1 MSYVRVF
8 IDFLY
13 NTEYTGIKYKLF
25 IERGTVMFKKTFKSI
40 LALLL
45 AVLLAVA
52 AAPMYKEEGI
62 VADASAAS
70 YSLQAYNGSYSSV
83 DGTYGGVDDL
93 GRYMTTD
100 SDTTAPRAGRY
111 VGIFYFLWQGEHGTS
126 GPYDNTKIVA
136 NNPSAINSESN
147 WYAAGGGARGAHHF
161 WGEPLFGYYTSSDT
175 WVMRKH
181 VQMLTDA
188 GVDFIC
194 FDATNGYTYA
204 SRVKQ
209 LIGVWYEYLL
219 QGYDVPK
226 LVFYTNTNSGATMN
240 SIYNDIY
247 NNASLK
253 SQYPRLSELWFN
265 WDGKPLIIGNSSDS
279 GLSTAAKNYFRIK
292 ANQWPNESRKA
303 DGFPWME
310 FSRLLTTS
318 SVYGLNGRKEVMNVS
333 IAQHN
338 STVRFSQ
345 TAWYGGNDRT
355 RSYHNG
361 SNDKS
366 ANAYMY
372 GYNFG
377 EQWNYAIKQDPEMVF
392 VTGWNEWVAQR
403 QPVISGQPIVFVDCA
418 DYNTS
423 RDSEPMRGY
432 YGDNYYMQLID
443 YIRKYKGTI
452 SRVYVGNDTTV
463 NINGSFDQWSSS
475 AITACYTDYKN
486 DTVDRNTTGFGNIKY
501 VNTSGRN
508 DIVKAKAA
516 KDASNFYFYVETAS
530 TLTPY
535 TDDNW
540 MTLFLSVGNNDN
552 PNWYGYNYAVNI
564 GTPKNGTTAY
574 LYQSQGGWKWSQV
587 GTVTMK
593 LDGNKLMV
601 AVPRATVGAAGSL
614 FHLEFKWADNYKD
627 DDIFSFYTDGDAAP
641 YGRLNYVF
649 SNSKKVVTSGSD
661 KGNPI
666 VKDIKIKGGS
676 ADSYTVSC
684 TVDDDK
690 GIAAVYFPT
699 WTNTNWQD
707 DIKWVQ
713 ATVSG
718 RTATATIKRS
728 DFGNAYDKYITHIYV
743 DDTSGNRT
751 LGGAREV
758 HLETNKPVISD
769 VKFTDISSA
778 GYTVVCTVTD
788 ECLDYVEF
796 PTWTVA
802 NGQDDIKWLRGTID
816 GSTVTCR
823 VDAASFGNAQGD
835 YVTHIY
841 ANDISGN
848 RAGKDPGIAVNVKDY
863 DAFEL
868 NSAGKAK
875 YELSGGYLKKVGLGS
890 TVNRLSAGFA
900 CAIKVTDAGG
910 NAVADGG
917 LVGTGYIV
925 KCDNGVSDDS
935 ARVIVLCDVD
945 GNAQLTSADVLTV
958 QAHLTA
964 SSRLSGIYAAAAD
977 ANGDG
982 NVNAT
987 DYLSMTAKLMGK

>member
-1 MSYVRVF
+1 MCKRTLKGLLS
-8 IDFLY
+8 
-13 NTEYTGIKYKLF
+13 
-25 IERGTVMFKKTFKSI
+25 
-40 LALLL
+40 LLL
-45 AVLLAVA
+45 AMLLVVSALPATVS
-52 AAPMYKEEGI
+52 KEDI
-62 VADASAAS
+62 AMKASASAAS

-83 DGTYGGVDDL
+83 NGTYGGVDDL
-93 GRYMTTD
+93 GRYLTAD

-111 VGIFYFLWQGEHGTS
+111 VGIFYFLWQGEHGTG

-147 WYAAGGGARGAHHF
+147 WYAAGGGGVGEHHF

-181 VQMLTDA
+181 LQMLTDA
-188 GVDFIC
+188 NVDFIC
-194 FDATNGYTYA
+194 FDATNGYTYTE
-204 SRVKQ
+204 RVKQ
-209 LIGVWYEYLL
+209 LIAVWYEYLL
-219 QGYDVPK
+219 QGYKIPK
-226 LVFYTNTNSGATMN
+226 IVFYTNTNSGATMN

-265 WDGKPLIIGNSSDS
+265 WDGKPLIIGNSSDAN
-279 GLSTAAKNYFRIK
+279 LSSAAKSFFRIK

-310 FSRLLTTS
+310 FSRLLTSS

-338 STVRFSQ
+338 NTIRFSQ

-355 RSYHNG
+355 RSYHDG
-361 SNDKS
+361 ANDIS

-372 GYNFG
+372 GHNFG
-377 EQWNYAIKQDPEMVF
+377 EQWDYALTQDPEMVF

-423 RDSEPMRGY
+423 RDAEPMRGY

-443 YIRKYKGTI
+443 YVRQYKGTI

-463 NINGSFDQWSSS
+463 NIGGSFDQWNSS

-486 DTVDRNTTGFGNIKY
+486 DTVDRNTTGFGNTKY

-508 DIVKAKAA
+508 DIVKAKTA
-516 KDASNFYFYVETAS
+516 KDANNFYFYVETAS
-530 TLTPY
+530 GLTSY
-535 TDDNW
+535 TDNNW
-540 MTLFLSVGNNDN
+540 MTLFLSVGNNDT

-564 GTPKNGTTAY
+564 GAPKDSSNAY
-574 LYQSQGGWKWSQV
+574 LYQSQGGWKWSTV
-587 GTVTMK
+587 GTVSMK
-593 LDGNKLMV
+593 IEGNKMMI
-601 AVPRATVGAAGSL
+601 AVPRSAIGASGNL

-627 DDIFSFYTDGDAAP
+627 NDIFSFYTDGDAAP

-649 SNSKKVVTSGSD
+649 SNSKKVASSGSD
-661 KGNPI
+661 TGNPI
-666 VKDIKIKGGS
+666 VKDIKITGGS
-676 ADSYTVSC
+676 SDSYTISC

-713 ATVSG
+713 ATISG
-718 RTATATIKRS
+718 RKASATIKRS
-728 DFGNAYDKYITHIYV
+728 DFGNAYDKYITHVYI
-743 DDTSGNRT
+743 DDTSGNRSF
-751 LGGAREV
+751 GGAREV
-758 HLETNKPVISD
+758 WLETTAPVISD
-769 VKFTDISSA
+769 VRFTDISSA
-778 GYTVVCTVTD
+778 GYTVICKVVD
-788 ECLDYVEF
+788 NGLDYVEF

-802 NGQDDIKWLRGTID
+802 NGQDDIKWLRGTIN

-823 VDAASFGNAQGD
+823 VNTSSFAGAQGE

-848 RAGKDPGIAVNVKDY
+848 RSGLDPKQTVIVKDY
-863 DAFEL
+863 PVFDL
-868 NSAGKAK
+868 NADGKALYSLDK
-875 YELSGGYLKKVGLGS
+875 TEGYLKNVQIGCTAEQIAAAFDCS
-890 TVNRLSAGFA
+890 ITMQ
-900 CAIKVTDAGG
+900 DASG
-910 NAVADGG
+910 AVLAADAPIA
-917 LVGTGYIV
+917 TGYTVSHYDGDVLTDKVVIIV
-925 KCDNGVSDDS
+925 VG
-935 ARVIVLCDVD
+935 DVD
-945 GNAQLTSADVLTV
+945 CNAQLSASDYLAIQLNVRGLASLSTVKSKAADVN
-958 QAHLTA
+958 
-964 SSRLSGIYAAAAD
+964 R
-977 ANGDG
+977 NGGVDSM
-982 NVNAT
+982 
-987 DYLSMTAKLMGK
+987 DYVTMISVINGTISAF